1 MRANVARSGFLM
13 VGQPRAGKKLNR
25 GAKTAAYSRGDV
37 MTGAGRVIRVDDIG
51 RVLSSAGSR
60 LAAASAAARP
70 LSYSYRIYI
79 SRCAAPVFTVGMRGA
94 TPPPAD

>member
-1 MRANVARSGFLM
+1 M